1 MPNRNPRYNSAMSP
15 NAQRL
20 LDEARQ
26 LPPDERDWLAEQLL
40 IQQNEDAFAAQAAE
54 YGEPEPGYDEW
65 FRARVEEALRDKS
78 PGIPHEQVMAEMRQW
93 IRQAKESRN
102 RATILP

>member
-1 MPNRNPRYNSAMSP
+1 MDCTFAKSP
-15 NAQRL
+15 NAQRI

-26 LPPDERDWLAEQLL
+26 FPPDERDWLAEQLL

-65 FRARVEEALRDKS
+65 FRAGVEEAMADKS
-78 PGIPHEQVMAEMRQW
+78 PDIPHKQVISEMRQW
-93 IRQAKESRN
+93 IRQAKEDRN